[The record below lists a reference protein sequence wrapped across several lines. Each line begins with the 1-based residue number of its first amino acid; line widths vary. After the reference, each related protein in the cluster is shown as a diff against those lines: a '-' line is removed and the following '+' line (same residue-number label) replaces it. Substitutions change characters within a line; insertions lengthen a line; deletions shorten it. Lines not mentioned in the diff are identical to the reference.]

1 MNDAIMT
8 IMSRFREE
16 ILSAFHKE
24 VLFTSHALHQ
34 MNLPE
39 RMITKQEVKDT
50 VLYGDIIE
58 DYPEDIRGHSCLFM
72 RVFSPERIIHVVC
85 SPKKEYLTIVSAYV
99 PSHGKWESDMKTRKI
114 M

>member
-1 MNDAIMT
+1 MNDL
-8 IMSRFREE
+8 IMSRFKEE

-39 RMITKQEVKDT
+39 RMITKQEVKET
-50 VLYGDIIE
+50 VLYGELIE
-58 DYPEDIRGHSCLFM
+58 DYPEDIRGHSCLLM
-72 RVFSPERIIHVVC
+72 LAVTPDRIIHVVG

-99 PSHGKWESDMKTRKI
+99 PSPEKWESDRKTRKI
-114 M
+114 V

>member
-1 MNDAIMT
+1 MNDAIM
-8 IMSRFREE
+8 SRFKEE

-39 RMITKQEVKDT
+39 RMISKQEVKET
-50 VLYGDIIE
+50 VLYGEIIE

-72 RVFSPERIIHVVC
+72 RAFGSERIIHVVC

-99 PSHGKWESDMKTRKI
+99 PSPEKWESDMKTRRI
-114 M
+114 V